1 MLARMISYLSLIVLI
16 FCACYL
22 GKSVNSKTDENTLN
36 SPEGTLKIWL
46 LSDIQPK
53 NQGHKQQFQKA
64 INDINKN
71 VSDIDFVIVAG
82 DIVQQANEE
91 DFDWYL
97 SMKPSSYIK
106 EWYEIAGNHDVKRD
120 NGELYKKK
128 INEKFSYS
136 IIKGNILFIF
146 MSDEITSSET
156 DISDETFNWW
166 KGLVINNQDKIIVTV
181 THAPLEG
188 SGILFS
194 SFKRRQIKDSKRFTD
209 VLKKYK
215 VDIWLSGHVH
225 VPQWFP
231 NVVGREERYNG
242 TMFINVA
249 GIRPEA
255 LGLKQSESRIMIFV
269 CGSNK
274 VLLKSRNHT
283 GREYNQDLEV
293 VFRLSRQYKC
303 ES

>member
-1 MLARMISYLSLIVLI
+1 MLARKISYLFLALLIV
-16 FCACYL
+16 CACYL
-22 GKSVNSKTDENTLN
+22 GKSVNSEVDKDGWDNLEN
-36 SPEGTLKIWL
+36 TLKIWL

-53 NQGHKQQFQKA
+53 NQGQKQQFQKA

-71 VSDIDFVIVAG
+71 VSDIDFAIVAG

-91 DFDWYL
+91 DFDWYI
-97 SMKPSSYIK
+97 STKPSSYIK
-106 EWYEIAGNHDVKRD
+106 EWYEIAGNHDVKWD
-120 NGELYKKK
+120 NGVLYKKK
-128 INEKFSYS
+128 INEKFNYS
-136 IIKGNILFIF
+136 FVKGNILFIF
-146 MSDEITSSET
+146 MSDELTSSET

-166 KGLVINNQDKIIVTV
+166 KELVINNQYKIIVTI

-231 NVVGREERYNG
+231 YVVGRGERYNG

-283 GREYNQDLEV
+283 EREFNKELET
-293 VFRLSRQYKC
+293 VFEVSKEFKC

>member
-1 MLARMISYLSLIVLI
+1 M
-16 FCACYL
+16 
-22 GKSVNSKTDENTLN
+22 GQSVNSKSDENTLN
-36 SPEGTLKIWL
+36 SPKGTLKIWL

-53 NQGHKQQFQKA
+53 KQEQRKQFEKA

-71 VSDIDFVIVAG
+71 VSDIDFAILAG

-97 SMKPSSYIK
+97 LTKPSSYIK
-106 EWYEIAGNHDVKRD
+106 EWYEIAGNHDVKWD

-128 INEKFSYS
+128 INEKFNYS
-136 IIKGNILFIF
+136 ISKGNILFIF
-146 MSDEITSSET
+146 MSDELTSSET

-166 KGLVINNQDKIIVTV
+166 KNIVINNQDKIIVTI

-188 SGILFS
+188 SGIPFS
-194 SFKRRQIKDSKRFTD
+194 SFRRRQIKDSKRFAD
-209 VLKKYK
+209 VLAKYR

-225 VPQWFP
+225 IPQWFP
-231 NVVGREERYNG
+231 NVVGKSEKYNG
-242 TMFINVA
+242 TLFINVA

-255 LGLKQSESRIMIFV
+255 LGLKQSESRIMTFE
-269 CGSNK
+269 CGSDK

-283 GREYNQDLEV
+283 EREFNKELET
-293 VFRLSRQYKC
+293 VFEVSKEFKC
-303 ES
+303 EA

>member
-1 MLARMISYLSLIVLI
+1 MLVRMISYLSLIVLI
-16 FCACYL
+16 CCACYID
-22 GKSVNSKTDENTLN
+22 KSVNSKSDLDAFNN
-36 SPEGTLKIWL
+36 PQNTLKIWL

-53 NQGHKQQFQKA
+53 NQGGKKQFQKA

-71 VSDIDFVIVAG
+71 VSDIDFAIVAG
-82 DIVQQANEE
+82 DIVDKANEA

-106 EWYEIAGNHDVKRD
+106 EWYEIAGNHDVKWD

-128 INEKFSYS
+128 INEKFNYS
-136 IIKGNILFIF
+136 FVKGNMLFIF

-166 KGLVINNQDKIIVTV
+166 KDLVINNQDKIIVTV

-231 NVVGREERYNG
+231 YVVGRGERYNG

>member
-1 MLARMISYLSLIVLI
+1 MLVRMISYLSLIVLI

-22 GKSVNSKTDENTLN
+22 GKSVNSEVDKDDWNNPEN
-36 SPEGTLKIWL
+36 TLKIWL

-53 NQGHKQQFQKA
+53 NQGQKQQFQKA

-71 VSDIDFVIVAG
+71 VSDIDFAIVAG

-97 SMKPSSYIK
+97 LTKPSSYIK
-106 EWYEIAGNHDVKRD
+106 EWYEIAGNHDVKWD

-128 INEKFSYS
+128 INEKFNYS
-136 IIKGNILFIF
+136 ISKGNILFIF
-146 MSDEITSSET
+146 MSDELTSSET

-166 KGLVINNQDKIIVTV
+166 KNIVINNQDKIIVTI

-188 SGILFS
+188 SGIPFS
-194 SFKRRQIKDSKRFTD
+194 SFRRRQIKDSKRFAD
-209 VLKKYK
+209 VLAKYR

-225 VPQWFP
+225 IPHWFP
-231 NVVGREERYNG
+231 NVVGKSEKYNG

-249 GIRPEA
+249 GIRKEA
-255 LGLKQSESRIMIFV
+255 LGLKQSESRIMTFE
-269 CGSNK
+269 CGSDK

-283 GREYNQDLEV
+283 EREFNKELET
-293 VFRLSRQYKC
+293 VFEVSKEFKC
-303 ES
+303 EA

>member
-1 MLARMISYLSLIVLI
+1 MLARKIPYLFFILLI

-22 GKSVNSKTDENTLN
+22 GKSVNSKTDENIWKDPQN
-36 SPEGTLKIWL
+36 TLKIWF

-53 NQGHKQQFQKA
+53 NQGQKQQFQKA

-71 VSDIDFVIVAG
+71 VSDIDFAIVAG

-106 EWYEIAGNHDVKRD
+106 EWYEIAGNHDVKWD
-120 NGELYKKK
+120 NGVLYKKK
-128 INEKFSYS
+128 INEKFNYS
-136 IIKGNILFIF
+136 ISKGNILFIF
-146 MSDEITSSET
+146 MSDELTSSET

-166 KGLVINNQDKIIVTV
+166 KNLVINNQDKIIVTI

-188 SGILFS
+188 SGIPFS
-194 SFKRRQIKDSKRFTD
+194 SFRRRQIKDSKRFTD
-209 VLKKYK
+209 VLEKYR

-225 VPQWFP
+225 IPQWFP
-231 NVVGREERYNG
+231 NDVGKSEKYNG

-249 GIRPEA
+249 GIRKEA
-255 LGLKQSESRIMIFV
+255 LGLKQSESRIMIFE
-269 CGSNK
+269 CGSDK

-283 GREYNQDLEV
+283 EKDYNEGLET
-293 VFRLSRQYKC
+293 VFEISKELKC

>member
-1 MLARMISYLSLIVLI
+1 MLARKIPYLFFVLLIV
-16 FCACYL
+16 CACYL
-22 GKSVNSKTDENTLN
+22 GKSVNSKTDENIWKN
-36 SPEGTLKIWL
+36 PQNTLKIWL

-53 NQGHKQQFQKA
+53 NRGQKQQFQKA

-71 VSDIDFVIVAG
+71 VSDIDFAIVAG

-106 EWYEIAGNHDVKRD
+106 EWYEIAGNHDVKWD
-120 NGELYKKK
+120 NGVLYKKK
-128 INEKFSYS
+128 INEKFNYS
-136 IIKGNILFIF
+136 FVKRNILFIF
-146 MSDEITSSET
+146 MSDELTSSET

-166 KGLVINNQDKIIVTV
+166 KGLVINNQDKIIVTI

-188 SGILFS
+188 SGIPFS
-194 SFKRRQIKDSKRFTD
+194 SFRRRQIKDSKRFTD
-209 VLKKYK
+209 VLEKYR

-225 VPQWFP
+225 IPQWFP
-231 NVVGREERYNG
+231 NDVGKSKKYNG

-249 GIRPEA
+249 GIRKEA
-255 LGLKQSESRIMIFV
+255 LGLKQSESRIMTFE
-269 CGSNK
+269 CGSNE

-283 GREYNQDLEV
+283 ERGYNQGLDA
-293 VFRLSRQYKC
+293 VFKLSRQYKC
-303 ES
+303 EE

>member
-1 MLARMISYLSLIVLI
+1 
-16 FCACYL
+16 L
-22 GKSVNSKTDENTLN
+22 GQSVNSKSDENTLN
-36 SPEGTLKIWL
+36 SPKGTLKIWL

-53 NQGHKQQFQKA
+53 KQEQRKQFEKA

-71 VSDIDFVIVAG
+71 VSDIDFAIVAG

-97 SMKPSSYIK
+97 STKPSSYLK

-166 KGLVINNQDKIIVTV
+166 KDLVINNQDMIIVTV

-231 NVVGREERYNG
+231 YVVGRGERYNG

>member
-1 MLARMISYLSLIVLI
+1 MLVRKIPHLFFVLI
-16 FCACYL
+16 IVCACYL
-22 GKSVNSKTDENTLN
+22 DRSVNSKSDENALN
-36 SPEGTLKIWL
+36 NPEGTLKIWL

-53 NQGHKQQFQKA
+53 NQGHKKQFQKA

-71 VSDIDFVIVAG
+71 VSDIDFAIVVG

-97 SMKPSSYIK
+97 STKPSSYIK
-106 EWYEIAGNHDVKRD
+106 EWYEIAGNHDVKWD
-120 NGELYKKK
+120 NGVLYKKK
-128 INEKFSYS
+128 INEKFNYS
-136 IIKGNILFIF
+136 FVKGNIIFIF
-146 MSDEITSSET
+146 MSDELTSSET

-166 KGLVINNQDKIIVTV
+166 KDLVINNQDKIIVTV

-188 SGILFS
+188 SEIPFS
-194 SFKRRQIKDSKRFTD
+194 SFRRRQIKDSKRFTE
-209 VLKKYK
+209 VLEKYR

-231 NVVGREERYNG
+231 YVVGREERYNG

-269 CGSNK
+269 CGSSK

-283 GREYNQDLEV
+283 EREFNKELET

-303 ES
+303 EA